1 MDTTTRSNGE
11 GQRGYIEDLNDLV
24 SSHIKRTLERLG
36 SGPVVIHALSS
47 DLVDL
52 LAMGML
58 TLNAKLTD
66 LSDDKLLVRMVGYAS
81 SAS

>member
-1 MDTTTRSNGE
+1 MHIRKTIDKLGPNSQVITSLSN
-11 GQRGYIEDLNDLV
+11 
-24 SSHIKRTLERLG
+24 
-36 SGPVVIHALSS
+36 

-66 LSDDKLLVRMVGYAS
+66 LSDDKLLIRIVSAMVCATLLR
-81 SAS
+81 